1 MRRFA
6 TTRLQRLEKALQAP
20 PAAPAFH
27 VLHRGWDCT
36 ETWDQ
41 LQDAYVA
48 ATGRSI
54 APHDVVVQ
62 VQYVAAPRD
71 HHAQA
76 R

>member
-6 TTRLQRLEKALQAP
+6 TTRLQRLEKALQPP

-27 VLHRGWDCT
+27 VLTRDWDCT
-36 ETWDQ
+36 ETWEQ

-48 ATGRSI
+48 TTGRSI
-54 APHDVVVQ
+54 APHDVVVR
-62 VQYVAAPRD
+62 VQVAAPRD
-71 HHAQA
+71 YHAQA